1 MLNKLLDIYIKEKLK
16 MKKEIKIRKSTLCKI
31 ISNLYLEL
39 EEVEKGYG
47 LDIEKRGLIFE
58 EISTFLKIYNE
69 ILEEE
74 KSLY

>member
-1 MLNKLLDIYIKEKLK
+1 